1 MNSIAPCEHILYTLR
16 WESLHNERDAGT
28 CFRSN
33 AFPHMP
39 EMKSFARFHRLLLS
53 AILGCCSISAIAQ
66 NGSMLGQSITWRPV
80 QSPFTPD
87 QSNGAIAGGP
97 GSDPN
102 PGTPMFICRAQIQ
115 GSVVPGKWVQ
125 GNCNVPFGGSEQIMR
140 SYEVAYGSARWGPY
154 QGGVYGLAQ
163 TGSNADGS
171 PLYSC
176 RVHYSPNPGT
186 DYGYQ
191 PGKLVSDGT
200 CHIPVGG
207 GEVVQGP
214 PFEVLYATGGG
225 RPPYPYPPYS
235 PPYPYPVQPV
245 QPAQPYPP
253 CRQSDPLVKREIQ
266 GGTSWYVGQR
276 CSSIDAFGNVQPKY
290 PQPGDDAPPPP
301 YDPGPSS
308 VTWQPA
314 QTPFVP
320 GDNAV
325 KGGPG
330 NGGKPDAPLYV
341 CRVYDNNTLLPGKWV
356 QGECNYVNDAGK
368 EDTSKTYEV
377 ATGPAEWRNFD
388 GNIGA
393 LVPGGYLIDGTH
405 LYICRKQI
413 SYFGSKKGYQPGFL
427 VNGKCHIPY
436 GVDNVEGT
444 PFDALYNVKLPGA
457 VSGGSARAGR
467 VSSCCCSA
475 GSAAWDSD
483 FICER
488 HRRHRGHGQCDQR
501 IDEQYGHQTIASRL
515 DSTTMHGD
523 SAAGSFSGGSS
534 NPGPAQRRSA
544 RLSGINNTVNVLTQA
559 SISVSQ
565 F

>member
-1 MNSIAPCEHILYTLR
+1 MN
-16 WESLHNERDAGT
+16 GT
-28 CFRSN
+28 RRRVNGLESN

-125 GNCNVPFGGSEQIMR
+125 GNCNVPYGGSEQIMR

-154 QGGVYGLAQ
+154 QGGFYGLAQ

-176 RVHYSPNPGT
+176 RVRYSPNPGT

-200 CHIPVGG
+200 CHIAMGG

-214 PFEVLYATGGG
+214 PFDVLYATGGG
-225 RPPYPYPPYS
+225 RPPYPYPPY
-235 PPYPYPVQPV
+235 PYPNPYPVQPV

-301 YDPGPSS
+301 YEPGPSS

-356 QGECNYVNDAGK
+356 EGECNYVNDAGK

-444 PFDALYNVKLPGA
+444 PFDALYNVLPAPSQAGQQGQ
-457 VSGGSARAGR
+457 GGSAA
-467 VSSCCCSA
+467 V
-475 GSAAWDSD
+475 AA
-483 FICER
+483 
-488 HRRHRGHGQCDQR
+488 
-501 IDEQYGHQTIASRL
+501 
-515 DSTTMHGD
+515 
-523 SAAGSFSGGSS
+523 
-534 NPGPAQRRSA
+534 GPAQLHGILISF
-544 RLSGINNTVNVLTQA
+544 LSGTAATEGTVSVTNGSTNSTVTKPLPANSNPQQCMEIVQQAAFQAGLQIQAQPDGGLRVFGNKNTVNVTQA

>member
-1 MNSIAPCEHILYTLR
+1 MR
-16 WESLHNERDAGT
+16 
-28 CFRSN
+28 
-33 AFPHMP
+33 
-39 EMKSFARFHRLLLS
+39 EMKSLGRFPRLLLS
-53 AILGCCSISAIAQ
+53 AVLGCCSISAIAQ
-66 NGSMLGQSITWRPV
+66 NGSMLGQSITWRRV

-140 SYEVAYGSARWGPY
+140 SYEVAYGSASWGPY
-154 QGGVYGLAQ
+154 QGSVYGLAQ

-176 RVHYSPNPGT
+176 RVHYAPNPGT

-200 CHIPVGG
+200 CHIPMGG
-207 GEVVQGP
+207 GEVAQGP
-214 PFEVLYATGGG
+214 PFDVLYATGGG
-225 RPPYPYPPYS
+225 RPPYPYPPNPY
-235 PPYPYPVQPV
+235 PPYPYPNPYPV
-245 QPAQPYPP
+245 PQAQPYPS
-253 CRQSDPLVKREIQ
+253 CRLSDPLVKREIR
-266 GGTSWYVGQR
+266 GGTSWYVGPR
-276 CSSIDAFGNVQPKY
+276 CSSTDAFGNVEPKY

-330 NGGKPDAPLYV
+330 NGGTPNAPLYV
-341 CRVYDNNTLLPGKWV
+341 CRVYDNNELLPGKWV
-356 QGECNYVNDAGK
+356 QGECRYVNDAGK
-368 EDTSKTYEV
+368 EDTAKTYEV
-377 ATGPAEWRNFD
+377 ATGPAEWRTFD
-388 GNIGA
+388 GNIAA
-393 LVPGGYLIDGTH
+393 LVPGGYLFDGTH

-413 SYFGSKKGYQPGFL
+413 SYFGNKGYQPGFL

-436 GVDNVEGT
+436 GVDNVEDP
-444 PFDALYNVKLPGA
+444 PFDALYNVASPPPQPAQQGQEAPAA
-457 VSGGSARAGR
+457 VSAGPGQSHGILISFMSGTAATEGT
-467 VSSCCCSA
+467 VTVTNGATNSTVTKPLPANSTPQQCMEIVQLAALQA
-475 GSAAWDSD
+475 GLQIQA
-483 FICER
+483 
-488 HRRHRGHGQCDQR
+488 QP
-501 IDEQYGHQTIASRL
+501 
-515 DSTTMHGD
+515 
-523 SAAGSFSGGSS
+523 SGGLRVF
-534 NPGPAQRRSA
+534 GT
-544 RLSGINNTVNVLTQA
+544 NNAVNVTQA